1 MVTLRAVIGRCAA
14 VKIDVFTG
22 AGKMVKA
29 CNGFRQRIGI
39 DGAPLRQLGKG
50 VSPPQIAG
58 TQPGGRGERKGP
70 GVAQAIAAQRAPIGQ
85 QPGLRRVARGRRR
98 QQGGD
103 KVVIGVGLVNKAF
116 AVRQDGDHPGL
127 GAFHQMRK
135 HQLLAA
141 GEGDAGHR
149 RPGQRVAQAGIELAA
164 GGFAK
169 ADPLALIVRRRGGE
183 MAVTLRGMRH
193 HLRQALPIVGK
204 TAAGQ
209 HHGARFDEYL
219 PAVGAQ
225 HCTGHSLR
233 TLQQSDRRG
242 VELKTHPGVEGGS
255 QQTGDQ
261 RIAIDQMQP
270 SSGAQPLPAV
280 AQQAAGGI
288 QRRARRAGSVE
299 KMRHVRA
306 AGDAHPGKT
315 DGLQRRAQSVEPV
328 AEQAAIVGL
337 SGDRPP
343 TVRRARRRVKVR
355 HGAARQKLHRR
366 PLMKKIHHFRSVMQE
381 GLQPF
386 VGGFSPHLMLQ
397 IGQRGIGRFVDALR
411 SRQRVAGDPQPAAGP
426 GAGPAEH

>member
-22 AGKMVKA
+22 AGEVIKA
-29 CNGFRQRIGI
+29 FNGFRQRIGI
-39 DGAPLRQLGKG
+39 DGAKFRQLGQG
-50 VSPPQIAG
+50 VSSQQIAG
-58 TQPGGRGERKGP
+58 TQPGGRGEREGP

-103 KVVIGVGLVNKAF
+103 KVVIGIGLVNKAF

-127 GAFHQMRK
+127 GSLHQMGK

-164 GGFAK
+164 DGFAK

-183 MAVTLRGMRH
+183 MAVALRGVRH

-204 TAAGQ
+204 TAACQ
-209 HHGARFDEYL
+209 HHGARFDVHL
-219 PAVGAQ
+219 PVIAAQ
-225 HCTGHSLR
+225 HRAGHALR
-233 TLQQSDRRG
+233 PLQQPNRRRI
-242 VELKTHPGVEGGS
+242 ELKAHSGVEGGS

-261 RIAIDQMQP
+261 RIAIDQMLPP
-270 SSGAQPLPAV
+270 SGEQPLPAV

-288 QRRARRAGSVE
+288 QRGARRAGGVK

-306 AGDAHPGKT
+306 AGDAHPGQA

-337 SGDRPP
+337 SGHRPP

-366 PLMKKIHHFRSVMQE
+366 PLMKKLHHFRPVTEES
-381 GLQPF
+381 LQPF
-386 VGGFSPHLMLQ
+386 VGGFAPHLMLQ
-397 IGQRGIGRFVDALR
+397 IGQRSIGRFVDALR
-411 SRQRVAGDPQPAAGP
+411 PRQRVAGDPQPAAGP
-426 GAGPAEH
+426 GAGSAEH